1 MTTQIDVTFDF
12 RDDTPAGKDPDL
24 LSPTLREYHQ
34 ILWSKQ
40 LSSGHTFTLTKS
52 ESVYLL
58 HESRLG
64 RFPLSSD
71 AITTWLKGRAAK
83 ILKEIPSESLPPDL
97 GYTIGSAIIF
107 PGNRVD
113 GAATI
118 NGARGF
124 HPRIADR
131 FDLTLEPIVSRTA
144 AIRRLLRVVLEF
156 PRVRRVLPS
165 RRPLGQPSFADQVFS
180 SFR

>member
-58 HESRLG
+58 HEGSDDSC
-64 RFPLSSD
+64 FPV
-71 AITTWLKGRAAK
+71 TQ
-83 ILKEIPSESLPPDL
+83 
-97 GYTIGSAIIF
+97 
-107 PGNRVD
+107 
-113 GAATI
+113 
-118 NGARGF
+118 
-124 HPRIADR
+124 
-131 FDLTLEPIVSRTA
+131 
-144 AIRRLLRVVLEF
+144 LLH
-156 PRVRRVLPS
+156 
-165 RRPLGQPSFADQVFS
+165 G
-180 SFR
+180 